1 MLITARKPVFEG
13 DSPRDSVHNYYERF
27 VFEQI
32 LRASDLAAEDANFF
46 ADVACVAL
54 NHLPP
59 RYVRF
64 DVDMSFFLSPQEM
77 DEMADK
83 VAHAVNQ
90 ALNYV
95 SERSQRETPTAIPEP
110 PNAGAEQAGSTDAL

>member
-1 MLITARKPVFEG
+1 MLITGRHLITHG

-27 VFEQI
+27 VFEQL
-32 LRASDLAAEDANFF
+32 LRASDKATNDPNFF

-64 DVDMSFFLSPQEM
+64 DVDMSFFLSPVEM
-77 DEMADK
+77 EEMTDK
-83 VAHAVNQ
+83 VAHAVNK
-90 ALNYV
+90 ALEHVEACTRN
-95 SERSQRETPTAIPEP
+95 RELPDDESA
-110 PNAGAEQAGSTDAL
+110 DA

>member
-1 MLITARKPVFEG
+1 MLINTRKPTFEG
-13 DSPRDSVHNYYERF
+13 ESPRDSVHNYYERF

-32 LRASDLAAEDANFF
+32 LRASDYAAADANYF

-83 VAHAVNQ
+83 VALAVNQ
-90 ALNYV
+90 ALSYV
-95 SERSQRETPTAIPEP
+95 DNRTQREATAPAAQSSPE
-110 PNAGAEQAGSTDAL
+110 E